1 MATETLTERAPSSGP
16 PETAQ
21 TPLDRVL
28 GHPGAFV
35 ATAVILLALFAFP
48 FITDQARVAP
58 TKDPAFYTWRTEAL
72 ITEEPVR
79 LLEIEGAKGMY
90 AAGYRVAAPILGGLL
105 RHLPGVGQLNV
116 VTFMMVGLPVLI
128 SLLLAGFAYRQRR
141 DAILFHSVAFATG
154 GLLLTPPFVGYLDN
168 VLCLFW
174 LAASL
179 FFIEGTRTSWAARIV
194 FGLFLLL
201 AGLTHPTTLAIF
213 CVILGAM
220 AVGRLIYRKFDLR
233 SVIRD
238 DGPMLLSGFAAAV
251 LTVAIWTAGIWGRS
265 VSLSEAALPPPY
277 DSDFFVDRMMLW
289 VKAMTP
295 ALNGPLFLIG
305 LVGLLVAGR
314 RAAEDEL
321 ARVSIVWLAPL
332 AGLFGFVAGLTYPYY
347 RFFNT
352 TLAWVLLVGIGGWM
366 IVRFLPPRFAVVG
379 LIAIAVVFGLNFV
392 KGFDL
397 SGWTNPK
404 NQWLPPAA
412 RQDLDTLRT
421 ELTEVDPDTPVVFV
435 VDDDPSKGF
444 QVYGSSKLAGNISRY
459 GLPEGMID
467 QGYVY
472 LGDVNNFLE
481 GQPTTVDDNET
492 YNELSP
498 ALLEEFEEN
507 AEDREPIV
515 VVAEAFNITGANVD
529 VAAGDAEAPPGVW
542 VLRDGVVTRD
552 GTTTDVVAGGG
563 PAASATHLVRV
574 LAGLFLLLLPGAIAY
589 RRVLPSGEL
598 PEALGLVPA
607 LSAALLAIS
616 GVIVLAVTR
625 ASFSMAL
632 AWVTLA
638 VAAAAGFALARR
650 PGTPAA

>member
-1 MATETLTERAPSSGP
+1 MATETLTERAPSP
-16 PETAQ
+16 DAPETPQ
-21 TPLDRVL
+21 TGLDRAL
-28 GHPGAFV
+28 AHPGAFI

-48 FITDQARVAP
+48 FISDQSRVAP

-90 AAGYRVAAPILGGLL
+90 AAGYRVAAPILGGML
-105 RHLPGVGQLNV
+105 RHLPGVGQLSV
-116 VTFMMVGLPVLI
+116 ITFMMVGLPVLI

-174 LAASL
+174 LAAAL
-179 FFIEGTRTSWAARIV
+179 FFIEGTRTSWSARLV
-194 FGLFLLL
+194 FGMFLLL

-220 AVGRLIYRKFDLR
+220 AAARLVYRRFDFR
-233 SVIRD
+233 SVLRD
-238 DGPMLLSGFAAAV
+238 DGPMLLTGFAAAV
-251 LTVAIWTAGIWGRS
+251 VTVLVWSIGIWGKS

-289 VKAMTP
+289 VNAMTP

-305 LVGLLVAGR
+305 LVGVLIAGR
-314 RAAEDEL
+314 KAAEDEL
-321 ARVSIVWLAPL
+321 SRVSVVWLAPL
-332 AGLFGFVAGLTYPYY
+332 AGLFGFLAGLTYPYY

-352 TLAWVLLVGIGGWM
+352 TLSWVLLVGVGGWI

-379 LIAIAVVFGLNFV
+379 LVAIAAVFGLNFV

-397 SGWTNPK
+397 SGWTNPN
-404 NQWLPPAA
+404 NQWLPPQTRA
-412 RQDLDTLRT
+412 DLDVLRG
-421 ELTEVDPDTPVVFV
+421 ELAEQDPDTPVVFV
-435 VDDDPSKGF
+435 VDDDPAKGF

-459 GLPEGMID
+459 GLPNGMID
-467 QGYVY
+467 QSYVY
-472 LGDVNNFLE
+472 LGDVSNFL
-481 GQPTTVDDNET
+481 QDRPTTVEGNET

-498 ALLEEFEEN
+498 SLLQEFEEN
-507 AEDREPIV
+507 SEGREPIV
-515 VVAEAFNITGANVD
+515 VVASAFNAVGANVEI
-529 VAAGDAEAPPGVW
+529 ASGEATAPDGVW
-542 VLRDGVVTRD
+542 VVRDGTVTR
-552 GTTTDVVAGGG
+552 GETTTDVVAQAESSA
-563 PAASATHLVRV
+563 PATHLVRV
-574 LAGLFLLLLPGAIAY
+574 LAGLFLLLLPGLIAF
-589 RRVLPSGEL
+589 RRVLPTGEL

-607 LSAALLAIS
+607 LSAGLLAVAGI
-616 GVIVLAVTR
+616 VVLAAAR
-625 ASFSMAL
+625 SSFSMTL

-638 VAAAAGFALARR
+638 VAGAAGFALARR
-650 PGTPAA
+650 SGTPAA